1 MQLAYRQ
8 LELEFVMIYKPIC
21 SMEKRLKQLLNYGI
35 NCKHEILLTL
45 IWVGFLGVCFEVA
58 GGGKGKITTPV

>member
-1 MQLAYRQ
+1 
-8 LELEFVMIYKPIC
+8 
-21 SMEKRLKQLLNYGI
+21 MEKRLKQLLNYGI

-58 GGGKGKITTPV
+58 GGGVKLPPLSKTC